1 MLAVILSLLVVMALY
16 FAVFFVKDYIKAAKN
31 GLIEKT
37 NFLLLGC
44 IGFVVNFL
52 DTLGIGSFAITTAAL
67 KNFKLTSDK
76 KIPGTLNVSCTIPIV
91 IQALVF
97 ITVIKVDTVTLV
109 SMIAAAVLGSILGV
123 GIVAKLDEKKIQIG
137 MGIALMV
144 VAFIMTA
151 GQLGLF
157 PVGGEAV
164 GLTGAKLII
173 AIVCNFVLGA
183 LMTLGIGLYAPC
195 MALVFALGLSPAAAF
210 PIMMGSCAFLMPVAS
225 TRFVKEEAHDRK
237 ASMAIATFGSVGVLI
252 AAFIV
257 KSLPLDMLKWTVIV
271 VVLFTSVMMFK
282 SATKKSKG
290 LGFNS

>member
-1 MLAVILSLLVVMALY
+1 MLAIILSLLVIMTLY
-16 FAVFFVKDYIKAAKN
+16 FAVFFVRDYIKTVRK

-37 NFLLLGC
+37 SFLLLGC
-44 IGFVVNFL
+44 IGFIVNFL

-109 SMIAAAVLGSILGV
+109 SMIASAVLGSILGV
-123 GIVAKLDEKKIQIG
+123 GVVAKLDEKKIQIG
-137 MGIALMV
+137 MGVALLI
-144 VAFIMTA
+144 VAIIMAA

-164 GLTGAKLII
+164 GLTGVKLVI
-173 AIVCNFVLGA
+173 AIVGNFVLGA

-225 TRFVKEEAHDRK
+225 TRFVKEEAYDRK
-237 ASMAIATFGSVGVLI
+237 AAMAIAAFGSVGVLI

-271 VVLFTSVMMFK
+271 VVLFTSIMMFK
-282 SATKKSKG
+282 SASKKSRE
-290 LGFNS
+290 LELSA